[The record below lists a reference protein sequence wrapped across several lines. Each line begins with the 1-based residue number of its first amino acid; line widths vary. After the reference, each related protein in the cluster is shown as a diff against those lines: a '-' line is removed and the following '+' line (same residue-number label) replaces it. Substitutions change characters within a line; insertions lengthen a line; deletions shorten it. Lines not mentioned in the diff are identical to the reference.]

1 MQKRETERLCGC
13 DQYMKNRI
21 NYAQYIPIH
30 NKAQKYIGI
39 LFVRTLLYLIIRAG
53 RISILIKHLIKML
66 LSIRRKTQ
74 QCCLPKN
81 RLKTQNSEVAKFR
94 DIFFFFIKAPL
105 NYDLFLS
112 KSLMRQTNAQIK
124 SNRGLHWA
132 ICPPSK

>member
-53 RISILIKHLIKML
+53 RISILIKHLIKMI

-94 DIFFFFIKAPL
+94 DIFFFIKAPL

-124 SNRGLHWA
+124 SNRGFHWA

>member
-1 MQKRETERLCGC
+1 MLS
-13 DQYMKNRI
+13 I
-21 NYAQYIPIH
+21 YIPIH

-53 RISILIKHLIKML
+53 RISILIKHLIKMI

-81 RLKTQNSEVAKFR
+81 RLKTKNSEVAKFR
-94 DIFFFFIKAPL
+94 DIFFFIKAPL